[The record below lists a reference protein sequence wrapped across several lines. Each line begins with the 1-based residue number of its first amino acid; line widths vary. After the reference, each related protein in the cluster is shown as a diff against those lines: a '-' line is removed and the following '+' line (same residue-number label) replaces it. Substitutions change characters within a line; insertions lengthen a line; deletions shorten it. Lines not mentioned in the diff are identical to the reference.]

1 MSEPTRPNITSP
13 NITSPNITRPNTAR
27 LLISCP
33 DRRGIVAAVSQ
44 FLFSHGANIIASDQH
59 STDPEG
65 GRFFMRQE
73 FFLEGLDLT
82 KSQFERAFAE
92 VVAEPFGMEWKLWYS
107 SEPKRMAILAS
118 KYDHCLLDLLWRVRR
133 GEFDCVVPLV
143 ISNHADL
150 EADVRS
156 FGIPFH
162 HVPVVGGDKAAG
174 KAASEAKMLELLQ
187 SVDDGFPGTDRRNA
201 DFIVL
206 ARYMQIISQDFL
218 ERVSMPVINI
228 HHSFLPAFVGA
239 NPYKAALARGVKIIG
254 ATAHYV
260 TAELDAGPIIEQ
272 DVERVS
278 HRDDL
283 AALTRVGRDI
293 ERSVLAKA
301 VKAHLED
308 RVLVWQNK
316 TVAF

>member
-1 MSEPTRPNITSP
+1 MPEVK
-13 NITSPNITRPNTAR
+13 RPNTAR

-44 FLFSHGANIIASDQH
+44 FLFAHNANIIQSDQH
-59 STDPEG
+59 STDPED
-65 GRFFMRQE
+65 GRFFMRME
-73 FFLEGLDLT
+73 FHLEGLDLT
-82 KSQFERAFAE
+82 RAQFERAFQD
-92 VVAEPFGMEWKLWYS
+92 VVATPFGMDWRVWYAT
-107 SEPKRMAILAS
+107 EPKRMAILAS
-118 KYDHCLLDLLWRVRR
+118 KYDHCLLDVLWRVRR
-133 GEFDCVVPLV
+133 GEFDATVPMV

-162 HVPVVGGDKAAG
+162 HVPVVGGDKAA
-174 KAASEAKMLELLQ
+174 SEARMLELLAGQ
-187 SVDDGFPGTDRRNA
+187 A
-201 DFIVL
+201 DFAVL
-206 ARYMQIISQDFL
+206 ARYMQIISADFL
-218 ERVSMPVINI
+218 ERVGMPVINI
-228 HHSFLPAFVGA
+228 HHSFLPAFIGA

-272 DVERVS
+272 DVEHVS
-278 HRDDL
+278 HRDDV
-283 AALTRVGRDI
+283 AALTRIGRDV
-293 ERSVLAKA
+293 ERNVLARA

-316 TVAF
+316 TVVF

>member
-1 MSEPTRPNITSP
+1 MPEVS
-13 NITSPNITRPNTAR
+13 RPNTAR

-44 FLFSHGANIIASDQH
+44 FLFSHGANIIQSDQH
-59 STDPEG
+59 STDPED
-65 GRFFMRQE
+65 GRFFMRME
-73 FFLEGLDLT
+73 FYLEGLDLT
-82 KSQFERAFAE
+82 RIQFERAFE
-92 VVAEPFGMEWKLWYS
+92 DVVGTPFGMEWKVWYAT
-107 SEPKRMAILAS
+107 EPKRMAILAS

-133 GEFDCVVPLV
+133 GEFDAVVPMV

-150 EADVRS
+150 QADVAS

-162 HVPVVGGDKAAG
+162 HVPVVGGDKAA
-174 KAASEAKMLELLQ
+174 SEARMLELLQ
-187 SVDDGFPGTDRRNA
+187 GQA
-201 DFIVL
+201 DFAVL
-206 ARYMQIISQDFL
+206 ARYMQIISADFL
-218 ERVSMPVINI
+218 ERVGMPVINI
-228 HHSFLPAFVGA
+228 HHSFLPAFIGA

-272 DVERVS
+272 DVEHVS
-278 HRDDL
+278 HRDDV
-283 AALTRVGRDI
+283 AALTRIGRDV
-293 ERSVLAKA
+293 ERNVLARA

-316 TVAF
+316 TVVF

>member
-1 MSEPTRPNITSP
+1 MPDLS
-13 NITSPNITRPNTAR
+13 RPNTAR

-44 FLFSHGANIIASDQH
+44 FLFAHGANIIDSDQH

-73 FFLEGLDLT
+73 FYLEGLDLSR
-82 KSQFERAFAE
+82 SQFEKAFQDVIAT
-92 VVAEPFGMEWKLWYS
+92 PFEMDWRVWYAS
-107 SEPKRMAILAS
+107 DPKRMAILCS

-133 GEFDCVVPLV
+133 GEFDAEIPMV
-143 ISNHADL
+143 ISNHDDL
-150 EADVRS
+150 EADVKS

-162 HVPVVGGDKAAG
+162 VVPVVGGDKAT
-174 KAASEAKMLELLQ
+174 SEKQILELLHGQ
-187 SVDDGFPGTDRRNA
+187 CDLV
-201 DFIVL
+201 VL
-206 ARYMQIISQDFL
+206 ARYMQILSGEWLDG
-218 ERVSMPVINI
+218 VGVPVINI

-239 NPYKAALARGVKIIG
+239 NPYRSAWQRGVKIIG

-272 DVERVS
+272 DVGRVS
-278 HRDDL
+278 HSDEVK
-283 AALTRVGRDI
+283 ALTRVGRDI
-293 ERSVLAKA
+293 ERSVLARA

-308 RVLVWQNK
+308 RVIVYGNK
-316 TVAF
+316 TVVF